1 MIKVALQCHSCDV
14 QICEKINVKTGPP
27 RWAANLW
34 NKAVKA
40 GWARDEDKHVAYC
53 PSCRIALESLST
65 KLRPIQ
71 PLNAVTLIEC
81 EGCERQLLGR
91 EPLQIGSS
99 AEI

>member
-14 QICEKINVKTGPP
+14 QICEEINVKTGPP

-53 PSCRIALESLST
+53 PSCPYRAGITFDEATSHST
-65 KLRPIQ
+65 SKCSH
-71 PLNAVTLIEC
+71 TY
-81 EGCERQLLGR
+81 
-91 EPLQIGSS
+91 
-99 AEI
+99 